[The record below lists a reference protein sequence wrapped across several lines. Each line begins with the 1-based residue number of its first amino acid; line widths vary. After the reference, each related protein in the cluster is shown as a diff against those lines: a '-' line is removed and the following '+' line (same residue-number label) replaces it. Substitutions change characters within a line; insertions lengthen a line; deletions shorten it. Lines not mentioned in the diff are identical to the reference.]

1 VEVKDPALKT
11 LSDKHPLYYRDDR
24 SRSPNPVIRRS
35 GNKSIIFTLARTK
48 TKESFLARY
57 LSSDDVCRRDERRT
71 KNGVG
76 FGENAVVLMA
86 GLLACC

>member
-1 VEVKDPALKT
+1 MRRGLIIPA
-11 LSDKHPLYYRDDR
+11 
-24 SRSPNPVIRRS
+24 IRRS
-35 GNKSIIFTLARTK
+35 GSKSIIFTLAITK
-48 TKESFLARY
+48 AKESFLAWD
-57 LSSDDVCRRDERRT
+57 LSSDDICRRDERRT